1 LQCKSA
7 NQFRLERGGRARAQ
21 NAAPRGRNDDH
32 TPDQRFRN
40 PGEKKPRIVKA
51 AGILAV
57 PSRTPMG
64 EFMSVKARLAMG
76 FAVVAA
82 LSVAPAALAHQSTGA
97 IFTTIADG
105 SEVNYNQYPS
115 KDAVYLDGGPGPG
128 APLTAAGL
136 TDGTYVF
143 QVTDPSGKT
152 LLSTDKAGCREI
164 VVSGGVITGAG
175 TDSVTM
181 GCAHALSLVNA
192 SGNQTVQ
199 LIPYNDTPNPGGVY
213 KAWVT
218 FLSDYTGTFGCNL
231 NTVDCNAK
239 GAFHGFG
246 PPHSKTDNFKVKQVP
261 IREIDTRFFQ
271 DVDHDGVYT
280 DGTDVWID
288 GEQVTWTDTLGAS
301 NIKSSYLNLALDV
314 HHEAH
319 VEGVENGTH
328 KIAIAAQNG
337 CTNIGNVSVNGV
349 SIGSGPMTVSVNV
362 SASDKTLSTQIWV
375 ACE

>member
-1 LQCKSA
+1 MS
-7 NQFRLERGGRARAQ
+7 RRARA
-21 NAAPRGRNDDH
+21 ALG
-32 TPDQRFRN
+32 
-40 PGEKKPRIVKA
+40 
-51 AGILAV
+51 LA
-57 PSRTPMG
+57 
-64 EFMSVKARLAMG
+64 
-76 FAVVAA
+76 FAAA
-82 LSVAPAALAHQSTGA
+82 LVAAPAAQAHQSTGA

-105 SEVNYNQYPS
+105 SEVNYNQFPS

-128 APLTAAGL
+128 APVTAAGL

-164 VVSGGVITGAG
+164 VVSGGVITAAG
-175 TDSVTM
+175 PISIAM
-181 GCAHALSLVNA
+181 GCAHALNLVNG

-199 LIPYNDTPNPGGVY
+199 LVPFNDTPNPGGVY

-231 NTVDCNAK
+231 SAVDCNAK

-246 PPHSKTDNFKVKQVP
+246 PPHSKTDNFKVKQEP
-261 IREIDTRFFQ
+261 IREIDTRFFR
-271 DVDHDGVYT
+271 DVDGDGLFS
-280 DGTDVWID
+280 DGTDSWLD
-288 GEQVTWTDTLGAS
+288 GQQVTWTDTLGGS

-328 KIAIAAQNG
+328 KITIAPQSG
-337 CTNIGNVSVNGV
+337 CSNIGTVSVNGV
-349 SIGSGPMTVSVNV
+349 QIGSGPMSVSVEV
-362 SASDKTLSTQIWV
+362 AASDKTLATQIWV